1 MPVIPGRSNAT
12 KKACC
17 PKRFYRRRQKIEND
31 FCRIKEIENGFCRI
45 KDWRRIAAR
54 HDKPARSY
62 LDAAALAGALY

>member
-17 PKRFYRRRQKIEND
+17 PKRFYRRRQKLEND
-31 FCRIKEIENGFCRI
+31 FCRI

-62 LDAAALAGALY
+62 LDAAALAGALYWIKL